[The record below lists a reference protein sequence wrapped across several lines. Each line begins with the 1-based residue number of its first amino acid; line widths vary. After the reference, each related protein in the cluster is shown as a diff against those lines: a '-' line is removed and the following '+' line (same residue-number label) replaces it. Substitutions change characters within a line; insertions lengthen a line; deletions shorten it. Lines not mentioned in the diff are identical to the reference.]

1 MTMLVPHRP
10 RVREADEWEEQDR
23 DDRPDRPSADDE
35 AVLVAGPPSV
45 EDGVI
50 SDARRRR
57 RRRRRRTGYTIA
69 LAASAVAVALG
80 AATLFG
86 GGGSDPIRVAAGP
99 AGSAWFS
106 GTEREAGV
114 VARWSRIHMGWV
126 YVYEDGRLLWHPDR
140 IPGIVEQHLSPQGLE
155 LVRSGELTPF
165 SFLIDW
171 GSVPAGAW
179 SDRMP
184 VEYLPTHYAMCRLGD
199 GGDAEPFVDVGDL
212 VPRLPATLQPILAGT
227 ERRFT
232 DRNAGMSFVPDP
244 SAMASARGTECF
256 VVTRATATAVWA
268 TARPIDGVGATAGE
282 VPQSEPALGV
292 LTTTDGAEVEMAIHP
307 VLPHGGWIAW
317 GG

>member
-1 MTMLVPHRP
+1 MTTLAPHRP
-10 RVREADEWEEQDR
+10 PVREADEWEEQDR
-23 DDRPDRPSADDE
+23 DDRPDRSSPDDT
-35 AVLVAGPPSV
+35 AVPVDGPQSV

-50 SDARRRR
+50 SDARRRGS
-57 RRRRRRTGYTIA
+57 RRRRRTGYTIA
-69 LAASAVAVALG
+69 VAASAVAVALG
-80 AATLFG
+80 ASTLF
-86 GGGSDPIRVAAGP
+86 GGGSDPIGDAAGP
-99 AGSAWFS
+99 VGSAWFS
-106 GTEREAGV
+106 GTELEPGV

-140 IPGIVEQHLSPQGLE
+140 IPGIVEQHLSPRGLE

-179 SDRMP
+179 SHRMP
-184 VEYLPTHYAMCRLGD
+184 GEYMPTHYAMCRLGD
-199 GGDAEPFVDVGDL
+199 GGDTQPFIDVGDL
-212 VPRLPATLQPILAGT
+212 VPRLPATLQPTLAGT

-232 DRNAGMSFVPDP
+232 DRSAGMTFVPDP
-244 SAMASARGTECF
+244 SAAASARGTECF
-256 VVTRATATAVWA
+256 VVTHAAATVVWA
-268 TARPIDGVGATAGE
+268 TARPIDGVGATAGA